1 MNKRLILGAAA
12 AALLASASAQAQ
24 KTIDFVLN
32 WVPGGDHAPYY
43 YAKKLGW
50 YAKEGIELNIEPG
63 KGSALATQRVGAG
76 ATPVGLADMGGVLV
90 AKGKGAD
97 TVAVFNVYANSP
109 QGMYWL
115 KSSGITGV
123 KDFPGKKIGN
133 PAADGA
139 RVMWPALA
147 KANDID
153 PKSVTWVNIDANAK
167 LASLKA
173 KSIDV
178 TTSFYNIHHI
188 FQRELGDDMGFLAW
202 RDAGLNPYGNSI
214 IVNAKFLAENKPL
227 VDKFVKVTQRAFAA
241 CVKEP
246 NPCVQALID
255 ANGALKFD
263 NELTNWSLVEKLMS
277 DKYLARGRT
286 RHPRRR
292 AHGGRLRAGAR
303 IHRHRQ
309 ALRRQD
315 HLHQRVPGP
324 LDQDDEVGVPPGTG
338 QPSSGPAT
346 SMIAPGSPGA
356 RRSARAPCA

>member
-1 MNKRLILGAAA
+1 MVKHFVIGAVFAAA
-12 AALLASASAQAQ
+12 SLVSLSAHAQQ
-24 KTIDFVLN
+24 KVDFVLN

-43 YAKKLGW
+43 YAKKMGW
-50 YAKEGIELNIEPG
+50 YAQAGIDLNIEPG
-63 KGSALATQRVGAG
+63 KGSALSTQRVGAG
-76 ATPVGLADMGGVLV
+76 ATPIGLADMGGVLV

-115 KSSGITGV
+115 KSSGIKGV

-147 KANDID
+147 KANGID
-153 PKSVTWVNIDANAK
+153 PKSVTWVNIDANGK
-167 LASLKA
+167 LAALKA

-241 CVKEP
+241 CVKDP
-246 NPCVQALID
+246 KPCVQALVE

-263 NELTNWSLVEKLMS
+263 NEMENWALVEVLMS
-277 DKYLARGRT
+277 DKFSREVALGIHDDARMAADYELVREYIGIDKPFDVKSIYT
-286 RHPRRR
+286 NEF
-292 AHGGRLRAGAR
+292 
-303 IHRHRQ
+303 
-309 ALRRQD
+309 
-315 HLHQRVPGP
+315 
-324 LDQDDEVGVPPGTG
+324 LD
-338 QPSSGPAT
+338 
-346 SMIAPGSPGA
+346 
-356 RRSARAPCA
+356 RSVKMTK